1 LATLLLFSKAGRDC
15 FDRDPIKESKMQD
28 CGDVLIVGAGP
39 VGVFTALAL
48 AQRGVS
54 VTIIESEPKVID
66 APRNAVLMPSTIL
79 IFQELGILPEVEAL
93 AIPCTTLA
101 LHVPGFGEKFVLRY
115 PEMFGP
121 LIDRQLHVGQHLF
134 TGIGLDHARRA
145 GVDVRFDTALVDLA
159 QTDDH
164 AIATVESGG
173 IRQQLRAKWLIG
185 ADGGRSAVRN
195 LMNVTFDGF
204 TWSNRFVATNIY
216 CDFAGLGYEPANFI
230 CDPVYGGV
238 VALLSKDGLWR
249 VTYQEDASLP
259 AASFMTRLPERFGH
273 IIPKGAQY
281 TIDAARPYALNQR
294 AASSLREGRVLLA
307 GDAAHVTNPNGGM
320 GLTGGIWDAMILAD
334 VLVAVLE
341 REEPEAILDAYS
353 RERLRV
359 FWDVAS
365 ASAVENKKMQ
375 ERSDPA
381 QRQADLEGFR
391 ALAANP
397 ELSKAT
403 FAYPFRLIGDTLREK
418 SRWRTIDPTFGAP
431 VGSSRSQLS
440 ASQV

>member
-1 LATLLLFSKAGRDC
+1 M
-15 FDRDPIKESKMQD
+15 ED

-39 VGVFTALAL
+39 VGVFSALAL
-48 AQRGVS
+48 AQTGVE
-54 VTIIESEPKVID
+54 VTLIEAGTQIMNS
-66 APRNAVLMPSTIL
+66 PRNGVLMPTSIL

-93 AIPCTTLA
+93 AVPCTTLA
-101 LHVPGFGEKFVLRY
+101 LHVPGYGEKFVLNY
-115 PEMFGP
+115 PDMFGP
-121 LIDRQLHVGQHLF
+121 VLDRQLHVGQHLF
-134 TGIGLDHARRA
+134 TAVGLEHAKRA
-145 GVDVRFDTALVDLA
+145 GVTVLFDTALVALG
-159 QTDDH
+159 QTEDH
-164 AIATVESGG
+164 AIAEVETNGV
-173 IRQQLRAKWLIG
+173 RRELRAKWLIG
-185 ADGGRSAVRN
+185 ADGGGSTVRK

-204 TWSNRFVATNIY
+204 TWSNRFVANNIY
-216 CDFAGLGYEPANFI
+216 CDFDNYGYEPSNFI

-249 VTYQEDASLP
+249 VTYQEDAALP
-259 AASFMTRLPERFGH
+259 VETFRERLPERFAH
-273 IIPKGAQY
+273 IIPKGASY
-281 TIDAARPYALNQR
+281 TIDSSSPYALNQR

-320 GLTGGIWDAMILAD
+320 GMTGGIWDAMILSD
-334 VLVAVLE
+334 VLGAVI
-341 REEPEAILDAYS
+341 RGEEDETILDAYS

-381 QRQADLEGFR
+381 EREADLAGFR

-418 SRWRTIDPTFGAP
+418 SRWRGIDPTGGVM
-431 VGSSRSQLS
+431 VGNSASQLS
-440 ASQV
+440 TSR